1 MDDDDDDGTI
11 NIPLYQPV
19 DDSLAMIH
27 LALQLRRDILSDSKN
42 TGFKVNEEE
51 CIKCVP
57 DSLYSFLRLLY
68 GGTDLLDDM
77 YTEED
82 VDAEK
87 DLQMKILSIAQDI
100 VVLVSR
106 GKITAP
112 KHIGLASTLHQATRS
127 KCLVKLFNK
136 AGHFLSYEQMLQ
148 VDTALAEVTKS
159 TMNEDNGA
167 VVPQN
172 LVPGRFIFYT
182 CDNIDINDAD
192 LNGKNTFHAT
202 QVAAW
207 QRGPTQDL
215 NLQNLKPSRK
225 VLEVPDVME
234 STLDANVDKVA
245 DDPPFKDIKMEWFRE
260 TVNGAEI
267 KAKATD
273 MAFIMK
279 RQNVEQNQGGRP
291 TWTGFNKDLTEVDPA
306 QTSCGFMPVIVAPA
320 HEFDTLYTVTER
332 IKTCNQNLLGTD
344 TRVLTTD
351 NWHCTIS

>member
-1 MDDDDDDGTI
+1 
-11 NIPLYQPV
+11 
-19 DDSLAMIH
+19 
-27 LALQLRRDILSDSKN
+27 
-42 TGFKVNEEE
+42 
-51 CIKCVP
+51 
-57 DSLYSFLRLLY
+57 
-68 GGTDLLDDM
+68 M

-87 DLQMKILSIAQDI
+87 DLQMKILSIAEDI
-100 VVLVSR
+100 VVMVSR

-127 KCLVKLFNK
+127 RSVVKLFNK
-136 AGHFLSYEQMLQ
+136 AGHCLSYEQMLQ
-148 VDTALAEVTKS
+148 VDTALAEGTAS
-159 TMNEDNGA
+159 TMNEDNGD
-167 VVPQN
+167 VVPPN
-172 LVPGRFIFYT
+172 LVPGRFISYT

-207 QRGPTQDL
+207 QRGPAQDL

-234 STLDANVDKVA
+234 STLDANVDKVV

-279 RQNVEQNQGGRP
+279 RQNVEQNAVLRSFGSLGGE
-291 TWTGFNKDLTEVDPA
+291 W
-306 QTSCGFMPVIVAPA
+306 
-320 HEFDTLYTVTER
+320 HY
-332 IKTCNQNLLGTD
+332 GT
-344 TRVLTTD
+344 
-351 NWHCTIS
+351 NICTASYG